1 MMKNLKGRQ
10 PPQHIH
16 SLIVRIINPIVGILI
31 KNIQYAHQQ
40 ILPQIPIHIFSEQR
54 SILG

>member
-16 SLIVRIINPIVGILI
+16 GLIVRIINPIVGILI

-54 SILG
+54 SILR